1 MSNILPGSEAN
12 IRKQLKYTFGLI
24 LALGVGVTLFYFPTP
39 ILHKSFKSLNRIES
53 NSKSFSMA
61 LNISYNHTLPTLCM
75 VIRIYSAQILYFP
88 VLALGLYHN
97 GLHNIRIYLI
107 NTDSRTNIQQLEQ
120 TVKFINELILRQDF
134 ITLLDVGKPS
144 AVKDFGYEMTD
155 RALTYL
161 YKQNVHSPSI
171 CQYVTFTNGDNFYSR
186 NFAKKILPHMQ
197 NEKDIIAW
205 GFVSHHYKPHYK
217 LSIDS
222 TKKTVPEIVDDGTQ
236 KCTPVEL
243 KAGFADLGAVAYRLS
258 FLQKHILYFRGPTG
272 GYSFGSDGYFV
283 EQAARRTSASILLKQ
298 TLFVHQ

>member
-1 MSNILPGSEAN
+1 
-12 IRKQLKYTFGLI
+12 
-24 LALGVGVTLFYFPTP
+24 
-39 ILHKSFKSLNRIES
+39 
-53 NSKSFSMA
+53 MA
-61 LNISYNHTLPTLCM
+61 LNTSYDHTIPTLCM

-120 TVKFINELILRQDF
+120 TVKFINELILRKDF

-144 AVKDFGYEMTD
+144 TVKDFGYEMTD
-155 RALTYL
+155 RALSYL

-186 NFAKKILPHMQ
+186 NFARKILPHMK
-197 NEKDIIAW
+197 NGKDIIAW
-205 GFVSHHYKPHYK
+205 GFVSHHGKPHYK
-217 LSIDS
+217 ESIDS
-222 TKKTVPEIVDDGTQ
+222 TKKTVPEIVDDTTE

-258 FLQKHILYFRGPTG
+258 FLQKHNLYFRSPNV